1 MANSDLPLFSGYVHG
16 TDGEEQQRLENL
28 NAITNE
34 SFIEYLGLRGDES
47 VCDFGCGL
55 GYLDA
60 QIAERFPGV
69 CLNGIERCEEYCAI
83 ASRRTARHGGIR
95 IVLGDVMSSG
105 LPDEV
110 FDVTFCRYLL
120 EHVTSPQR
128 AAREMVRV
136 TKGGGRIIVQEND
149 LHNVLYH
156 PEIGGHREVLQA
168 FCDLQ
173 IGLGGDPF
181 IGRKLFSLFDLR
193 EVSAIDLHLAP
204 EVYTGR
210 QPGPYTAWISNS
222 VRILRAAREVL
233 VARGLVTYIE
243 IDSVLSEMEDRIRE
257 PLGVAIFYWSRLAA
271 RKQS

>member
-1 MANSDLPLFSGYVHG
+1 M
-16 TDGEEQQRLENL
+16 ENL

-69 CLNGIERCEEYCAI
+69 CLNGIERCEEYFAI

-120 EHVTSPQR
+120 EHVTSPQL

-156 PEIGGHREVLQA
+156 PEIGGIKGSCRRSVTS
-168 FCDLQ
+168 
-173 IGLGGDPF
+173 
-181 IGRKLFSLFDLR
+181 R
-193 EVSAIDLHLAP
+193 SAWGVTHSSA
-204 EVYTGR
+204 GSCS
-210 QPGPYTAWISNS
+210 ASSISARS
-222 VRILRAAREVL
+222 VRSTFIWLPRSTHAPARPL
-233 VARGLVTYIE
+233 HGL
-243 IDSVLSEMEDRIRE
+243 D
-257 PLGVAIFYWSRLAA
+257 
-271 RKQS
+271 